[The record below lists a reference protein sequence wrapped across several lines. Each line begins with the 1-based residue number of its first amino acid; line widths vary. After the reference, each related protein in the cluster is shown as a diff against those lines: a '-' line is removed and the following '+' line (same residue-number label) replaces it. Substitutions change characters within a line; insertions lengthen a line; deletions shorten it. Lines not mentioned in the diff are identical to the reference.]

1 MRPEVR
7 GQRGWFGLGL
17 PHQGG
22 ADAQAA
28 GGVAHA
34 TVDRKELGVFVLG
47 GGEVEGVVRLL
58 AAESAGD
65 VEGAGIERG
74 YANDSN
80 GQLHYGLDQGSST
93 RFFDL
98 FVVNVSGEYGC
109 ALGEQQVWRH
119 EVVCDGDIVPARQ
132 NGRRF

>member
-1 MRPEVR
+1 MR
-7 GQRGWFGLGL
+7 GQSGCFGVGL
-17 PHQGG
+17 PYQGG

-34 TVDRKELGVFVLG
+34 AIDREELGVFVLG

-58 AAESAGD
+58 PAEGACD

-74 YANDSN
+74 YANKSN
-80 GQLHYGLDQGSST
+80 GQLHYGLNQGSTT

-98 FVVNVSGEYGC
+98 FVVNVSGEYGR
-109 ALGEQQVWRH
+109 ALGEQQVWRYQ
-119 EVVCDGDIVPARQ
+119 VVCAGDTVPVRQ
-132 NGRRF
+132 NGRGG